1 MQARR
6 LERNGKNNSNF
17 CFLDSCFS
25 GGFAFFWGQGG
36 ILAAA
41 ATEDDPKVLEE
52 AKLRIAKRWSKDEAA
67 FLRQEISSR
76 EWEMRKELLTNRF
89 LDTARRLDFIR
100 GEQ

>member
-1 MQARR
+1 MEKTLAIFVS
-6 LERNGKNNSNF
+6 L
-17 CFLDSCFS
+17 L
-25 GGFAFFWGQGG
+25 AVLAVVLPFFWGPGG

-41 ATEDDPKVLEE
+41 ATEDDPKVLED
-52 AKLRIAKRWSKDEAA
+52 AKLLIARRWSKDEAA

-100 GEQ
+100 GEK

>member
-1 MQARR
+1 MIERR
-6 LERNGKNNSNF
+6 QERNGKNLSNP
-17 CFLDSCFS
+17 CFLIGSISRC
-25 GGFAFFWGQGG
+25 FAFFWGKGG

-41 ATEDDPKVLEE
+41 ATEDDPNVLED
-52 AKLRIAKRWSKDEAA
+52 AKLRVAKRWVKDEAA

-100 GEQ
+100 GGK